1 MRLGPHHLAFYRAVT
16 VDGLP
21 AVDMAKRY
29 LPTRPI
35 PRLVAAELQWIHQE
49 LVLGA
54 QRHDDARQRAR
65 LTRILERPL
74 PPPPGLP
81 APPAGAGPTLAELE
95 ERYPDFS
102 QGELQALLDELDPT
116 PTEEREAARRAARR
130 RARSASTLRAALDT
144 LDRTLRTL
152 PPQPADP
159 VAAWLAPNVAH
170 PLAAAGV
177 ATLTD
182 LATLVDRRGA
192 RWYAQVPRLGS
203 KKAAQIGQWLRAQV
217 PGFEKRVGERAL
229 VHLKDLRPRYV
240 GQRSKETGIVPYEY
254 FQPTPD
260 TDGYASPFR
269 RPPAAGGLSAVD
281 DRDAVLR
288 WLMTHLTAEQIRK
301 PGGWERN
308 ATYRAYRREV
318 ERLWAWAVV
327 QRNKALSA
335 LTDEDVEA
343 YQTFLLDPQ
352 PRERWIG
359 LKKPRWHPEWRPFT
373 APPSPASREH
383 ILTVIGA
390 LFDWWFRQGYIV
402 RNPWPAGPKRSR
414 IERPQFAERSLS
426 LAAWNELRECVV
438 ALGPGEK
445 RERLRALLAL
455 LYSTGLRRAELAAAT
470 VQSLKSHTDDQGQ
483 THWELKVLGK
493 GMRSRTVPIP
503 EPVMAALKDYFG
515 CRLGER
521 RLPLGETPVHL
532 FATLPLPK
540 RPRQPLSSW
549 GINRAVSEAFLAASR
564 EVVDHRDE
572 VAREL
577 RDASVHWLR
586 HTFATH
592 AVKYD
597 DARLD
602 VLQKLLG
609 HASINTTANNYVDAD
624 RQMRQE
630 VARAVAERAQ
640 M

>member
-1 MRLGPHHLAFYRAVT
+1 VT
-16 VDGLP
+16 VDGLA
-21 AVDMAKRY
+21 AVDMARRY

-54 QRHDDARQRAR
+54 RRHDDAKQRAR

-74 PPPPGLP
+74 PPPPALP
-81 APPAGAGPTLAELE
+81 APAPGAGPTLAELE

-116 PTEEREAARRAARR
+116 PTEDREAARRAARR
-130 RARSASTLRAALDT
+130 RARSVSTLRAALDT
-144 LDRTLRTL
+144 LDRVLRTL

-170 PLAAAGV
+170 HLSAAGV

-192 RWYAQVPRLGS
+192 RWFAQVPRLGP

-269 RPPAAGGLSAVD
+269 RPPSAGGISAVD

-288 WLMTHLTAEQIRK
+288 WLMTHLTAEEIK
-301 PGGWERN
+301 NPGCWEQN

-318 ERLWAWAVV
+318 ERLWTWAVV

-335 LTDEDVEA
+335 LSDDDVQA

-352 PRERWIG
+352 PRMLWVGPKR
-359 LKKPRWHPEWRPFT
+359 PRWHPDWRPFT
-373 APPSPASREH
+373 ALPSPASRDH
-383 ILTVIGA
+383 VLTVVSA
-390 LFDWWFRQGYIV
+390 LFDWWFRQGYVV
-402 RNPWPAGPKRSR
+402 RNPWRAGPKRTR
-414 IERPQFAERSLS
+414 VERAQFAERSLS
-426 LAAWNELRECVV
+426 LPAWNEVRRYVLG
-438 ALGPGEK
+438 LGPGEK
-445 RERLRALLAL
+445 RDRLRALLAL
-455 LYSTGLRRAELAAAT
+455 LYSTGLRRAELATAT
-470 VQSLKSHTDDQGQ
+470 VQSLKSHTDDQGGI
-483 THWELKVLGK
+483 HWELNVLGK
-493 GMRSRTVPIP
+493 GKRSRTVPIP
-503 EPVMAALKDYFG
+503 GAVVEVLQDYFAH
-515 CRLGER
+515 RFGER
-521 RLPLGETPVHL
+521 TLLPLSESPVPL
-532 FATLPLPK
+532 FATLALPK
-540 RPRQPLSSW
+540 RPRRPLSAW
-549 GINRAVSEAFLAASR
+549 GINQAVSDAFLDASR
-564 EVVDHRDE
+564 EVVDVRSA

-609 HASINTTANNYVDAD
+609 HASITTTANNYVDAD
-624 RQMRQE
+624 REMRQE
-630 VARAVAERAQ
+630 VARAVGARAQ
-640 M
+640 I